1 MVIGFNN
8 LGFDV
13 LKITQNFKIIA
24 ILVIR

>member
-13 LKITQNFKIIA
+13 LKITQISKLLPFW
-24 ILVIR
+24 L

>member
-13 LKITQNFKIIA
+13 LKITQ
-24 ILVIR
+24 ILKLLPFWL